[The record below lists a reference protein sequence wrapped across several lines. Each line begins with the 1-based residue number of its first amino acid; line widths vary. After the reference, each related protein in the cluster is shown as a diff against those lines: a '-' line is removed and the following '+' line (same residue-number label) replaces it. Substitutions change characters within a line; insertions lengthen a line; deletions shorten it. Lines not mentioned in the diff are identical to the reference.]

1 QLLAYDRK
9 RIGWDRKVERVVAAG
24 SAFDVQFVQALG
36 QLLEGFLVV
45 ECALDEPDPLRQPLP
60 HLLTEGCARVVL
72 DRFVHDAAE
81 VLMCPVASREP
92 DEPERRR
99 QQTAV
104 GKVVDRRQQLLA
116 SEVAGD
122 PENHYCAG
130 ARDVRH
136 ALIALVTQ
144 WVSPP
149 RLGRRG
155 SHFGHFLAASSCSR
169 VAPSSSCHDFS
180 NFSTP
185 SSSKTTNTSVRSM
198 PTASSL
204 SNTSC
209 ASAAVPVT
217 VSPVMTAWSATASI
231 VFSGMVFT
239 VFGATSSVTYNVSE

>member
-24 SAFDVQFVQALG
+24 TAFDVQFLEALG
-36 QLLEGFLVV
+36 QLLEGSLVV
-45 ECALDEPDPLRQPLP
+45 ECALDEPDSLRQSLP
-60 HLLTEGCARVVL
+60 HLLTKGRAGVVL

-81 VLMCPVASREP
+81 VLMCPVASCEP

-104 GKVVDRRQQLLA
+104 GEVIGRRQQLLA
-116 SEVAGD
+116 REVAGY
-122 PENHYCAG
+122 PENHNRAR

-136 ALIALVTQ
+136 PFVAFVAQ

-149 RLGRRG
+149 RFGRRG
-155 SHFGHFLAASSCSR
+155 SHFGHFLAASSCSC
-169 VAPSSSCHDFS
+169 VAPRSSCHDFS

-185 SSSKTTNTSVRSM
+185 SSSKTTNTSARSM

-239 VFGATSSVTYNVSE
+239 VFGAT